1 MDKTDIQKHNTVK
14 SQNCEVRKVHGIKR
28 FLVLQPVKE
37 VKVFPETLLMVLQV
51 VLVPLTILIV
61 EETSVIMVALVAD
74 LVVMYMLAMEIVI
87 MILVRIKE
95 ILEVL
100 CWNL

>member
-14 SQNCEVRKVHGIKR
+14 SENCEGRKAHGIKR

-37 VKVFPETLLMVLQV
+37 VKVFPETLMMVMQV
-51 VLVPLTILIV
+51 VLVPLAILIV
-61 EETSVIMVALVAD
+61 EGTSMIMVASVAD
-74 LVVMYMLAMEIVI
+74 LVVLYMLAMKIVM
-87 MILVRIKE
+87 MILVMINE